1 MVSSFQMPSFY
12 RAPLTVDTNNHNQ
25 KYFEEDSSS
34 ILDDN
39 ILDQAGLDS
48 GLEMSPPMADSR
60 RDSFGV
66 PSTLFSPKTEDWQS
80 VDMQSLPSNNPF
92 LDPHSNNPFMRLEQ
106 QHQQPSTYT
115 TQGQS
120 WSMSTSGA
128 ATPLQ
133 AFDGLPAD
141 YDTNA
146 SLFQRPPTMQGPAP
160 FGNPAAQVAMFQQ
173 LGHQNSQSIPTSP
186 QKDGWMNQGLKDQTM
201 TKRSRPAGDV
211 IRSHNE
217 LRRGDGIRKKNARF
231 DIPAERNLSNID
243 HLIAQSTDEQEIK
256 ELKQQKRLLRNR
268 QAA

>member
-1 MVSSFQMPSFY
+1 
-12 RAPLTVDTNNHNQ
+12 
-25 KYFEEDSSS
+25 
-34 ILDDN
+34 
-39 ILDQAGLDS
+39 
-48 GLEMSPPMADSR
+48 
-60 RDSFGV
+60 
-66 PSTLFSPKTEDWQS
+66 
-80 VDMQSLPSNNPF
+80 MQSLPSNNPF

-106 QHQQPSTYT
+106 QQQQQQHQQPPAYA

-120 WSMSTSGA
+120 WPMSTSGS

-146 SLFQRPPTMQGPAP
+146 SIFQRPPTMQGPAP
-160 FGNPAAQVAMFQQ
+160 FGNPGTHVAMFQQ
-173 LGHQNSQSIPTSP
+173 LSQQSNQSIPASP
-186 QKDGWMNQGLKDQTM
+186 QKNDWMSQGLKDQT
-201 TKRSRPAGDV
+201 KRSRPTSDL